1 MLASCGWNPCKV
13 RAHVVVMLIL
23 MMVPLVRAQGR
34 VLENAPKPVI
44 RRGIQRFEA
53 GVEAADMGTGCGS
66 CYLPPC
72 CRPPSLGIGAEGV
85 WNWKPYL
92 ALEADYL
99 ITPNAVE
106 YTSNSNEGGRAIEL
120 LAGARAELRARHYG
134 YYLKAEA
141 GSVEWTR
148 VFKNF
153 VITPNSFTIHYGR
166 RHSFGSDFGAGFEYS
181 PSSRVHI
188 RTEVTDLL
196 VDFPASVWRDHLQSS
211 AGVYYGFGKNL
222 IWAPPVVRAN
232 SLRTFF
238 NRTNVT
244 LITISALASIAD
256 GVTTQ
261 RFIQRGYR
269 EGDPFARPL
278 VKYGWAGQSAAIAI
292 EMGGEAVGMY
302 GLQRIGHRWLARFVP
317 VAISIT
323 HAVFA
328 YKNTE
333 YPAQPRQTVP

>member
-1 MLASCGWNPCKV
+1 MLASPGWSLCRV
-13 RAHVVVMLIL
+13 RANVVVMLIL
-23 MMVPLVRAQGR
+23 VMVPLVHAQGR
-34 VLENAPKPVI
+34 VLQSAPRPVI
-44 RRGIQRFEA
+44 RRGVQRFEA
-53 GVEAADMGTGCGS
+53 GVEAADMGTGCSG

-72 CRPPSLGIGAEGV
+72 CRPPAFGMGVEGA

-99 ITPNAVE
+99 ITPHAVE
-106 YTSNSNEGGRAIEL
+106 YTSNSGGGGRAIEL

-141 GSVEWTR
+141 GSMEWTH
-148 VFKNF
+148 VFKSF
-153 VITPNSFTIHYGR
+153 VVTPNSFTIHYGP
-166 RHSFGSDFGAGFEYS
+166 RHSFASDFGAGFEYS

-196 VDFPASVWRDHLQSS
+196 VDFPASDWRGHLQSS
-211 AGVYYGFGKNL
+211 AGVYYGFGKSL
-222 IWAPPVVRAN
+222 TWAPRVVRADN
-232 SLRTFF
+232 RRTFF
-238 NRTNVT
+238 TRTNIA
-244 LITISALASIAD
+244 LIAISALASIAD

-278 VKYGWAGQSAAIAI
+278 VKYGWPGQSAAILI
-292 EMGGEAVGMY
+292 EIGGETVGMY
-302 GLQRIGHRWLARFVP
+302 GLHRIGHGWLARAVP

-333 YPAQPRQTVP
+333 FPVQAPGTVP